1 MARMLRALVSVAG
14 ISVAMAAVAGA
25 VAPSAFADEA
35 EANAG
40 GAAVAQ
46 QIYACNGVAAVGIHN
61 EAECEVK
68 VINHTV
74 GVVIVNKHHKKHHWD
89 ATDAAQ
95 TDPASVEG
103 PEMSSVPA
111 AAQPAAA
118 QPAAAEPAAA
128 EPAAAQPAAAQPAA
142 AQPLPAVVA
151 QPAAAQ
157 PVPAVAQPAA
167 AQPVMAHPTAAYG
180 GKRHHEEQAE
190 IDQDSKAAGILDADN
205 SNGLNIGGIA
215 ASIPV
220 VVCGNSIQALLG
232 IGSRGEC

>member
-1 MARMLRALVSVAG
+1 MARMLRALVGAAG
-14 ISVAMAAVAGA
+14 ITVGLAVAAGT

-74 GVVIVNKHHKKHHWD
+74 GVVIVNKHHKKHHKHHWD

-118 QPAAAEPAAA
+118 QPAAAEPAVA
-128 EPAAAQPAAAQPAA
+128 EPADAQPAAAQPAA

-157 PVPAVAQPAA
+157 PVP
-167 AQPVMAHPTAAYG
+167 
-180 GKRHHEEQAE
+180 
-190 IDQDSKAAGILDADN
+190 
-205 SNGLNIGGIA
+205 
-215 ASIPV
+215 
-220 VVCGNSIQALLG
+220 
-232 IGSRGEC
+232 